1 MRNTTFIFLVIF
13 LTFLF
18 VACGNDN
25 NTTDENQ
32 EIVQLKGHEELDLNQ
47 WGFPMVIMVP
57 DAENHGEP
65 QVVLTNRGALEI
77 VVGNSFGI
85 EIMYGEGDIQ
95 LLKMDLE
102 EDLVFVSEIVSEEE
116 NLLVYK
122 QDIPESGV
130 KTQHHFFYK
139 ATINNDIYEIRDLQ
153 SEQFGEKMIQ
163 DMIKAVKTIRYVAAS
178 STAKDA

>member
-25 NTTDENQ
+25 STTDENQ

>member
-25 NTTDENQ
+25 STTDENQ

-116 NLLVYK
+116 NLLVYN

>member
-1 MRNTTFIFLVIF
+1 MKNTTFIFLAIF
-13 LTFLF
+13 SAFLF
-18 VACGNDN
+18 VACGDDN
-25 NTTDENQ
+25 KTTDENQ

-47 WGFPMVIMVP
+47 WGFPMSIMIP
-57 DAENHGEP
+57 DAENNGQP
-65 QVVLTNRGALEI
+65 QVILTNRGALEI
-77 VVGNSFGI
+77 LVGNSFGI
-85 EIMYGEGDIQ
+85 EIMYGEGDIE

-102 EDLVFVSEIVSEEE
+102 EDLVFVSEIISEEE
-116 NLLVYK
+116 NLLIYK

-139 ATINNDIYEIRDLQ
+139 AAINNEIYEIRDLR

-178 STAKDA
+178 STATDA

>member
-1 MRNTTFIFLVIF
+1 MKNTTFIFLAIF
-13 LTFLF
+13 SAFLF
-18 VACGNDN
+18 FACGDDN

-32 EIVQLKGHEELDLNQ
+32 EVVQLKGHEELDLNQ
-47 WGFPMVIMVP
+47 WGFPMAIMVP
-57 DAENHGEP
+57 DAENHGQP

-77 VVGNSFGI
+77 LVGNSFGI
-85 EIMYGEGDIQ
+85 EIMYGEGDIE

-102 EDLVFVSEIVSEEE
+102 EDLVFVSEIISEEE
-116 NLLVYK
+116 NLLIYK

-139 ATINNDIYEIRDLQ
+139 ANINNDIYEIRDLR

-178 STAKDA
+178 STATDA

>member
-1 MRNTTFIFLVIF
+1 MKNTTFIFLAIF
-13 LTFLF
+13 STFLF
-18 VACGNDN
+18 VACGDDN
-25 NTTDENQ
+25 NATDETQ
-32 EIVQLKGHEELDLNQ
+32 EVVQLKGHEELDLNQ
-47 WGFPMVIMVP
+47 WGFPMAIMVP

-85 EIMYGEGDIQ
+85 EIMYGEGDIA

-102 EDLVFVSEIVSEEE
+102 EDLVFVSEIISEEE
-116 NLLVYK
+116 NLLIYK

-163 DMIKAVKTIRYVAAS
+163 DMIKAVKTLRYVPAA
-178 STAKDA
+178 STAKDV